1 MLTISNEVQKATYT
15 FTVDGKDM
23 SVNGQFEKNNDNKLS
38 HLDGQMMLNGEYKG
52 NIYINT
58 MDGKLRVNLNNVESA
73 CLNDVSYIAQEL
85 IKEFEIAE

>member
-23 SVNGQFEKNNDNKLS
+23 SVNGQFEKNNDNKLN

-73 CLNDVSYIAQEL
+73 CLSDVSYIAQEL